1 MTAMQAGLSVATQGL
16 RPGMPPGTDPAHA
29 WLITE
34 CWAPVAD
41 QRPTFADIV
50 GRLEGMLASGV
61 AEGLPPLAPHSGSSQ
76 GREEAGAY
84 GASGLQESG
93 RTGTTA
99 GSSGSAGG
107 QPLPPPQQ
115 PRQELAT
122 RHGVPRP
129 VPCAARA
136 LGGGGGGRGAP
147 GDPGVVPRALVA
159 WGAGKGAQQPP
170 AHGRVQRMVGPPPML
185 HRRITHTGV

>member
-1 MTAMQAGLSVATQGL
+1 MWESLARRVPFDGMTAMQAGLSVATQGL

-29 WLITE
+29 RLIAE

-41 QRPTFADIV
+41 QRPAFADIV

-84 GASGLQESG
+84 GASGRQESG
-93 RTGTTA
+93 GTGTTA

-107 QPLPPPQQ
+107 QPLQQQ
-115 PRQELAT
+115 PRQELAA
-122 RHGVPRP
+122 G
-129 VPCAARA
+129 A
-136 LGGGGGGRGAP
+136 LGGGGGATVG
-147 GDPGVVPRALVA
+147 PGVAPRAPVA